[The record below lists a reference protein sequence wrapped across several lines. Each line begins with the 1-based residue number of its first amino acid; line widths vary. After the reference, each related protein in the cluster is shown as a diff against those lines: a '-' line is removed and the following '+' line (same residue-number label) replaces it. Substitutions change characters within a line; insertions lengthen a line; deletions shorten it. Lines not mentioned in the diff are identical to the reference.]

1 MDISELLNL
10 VEVHENWVN
19 FPEQK
24 NIEQNENESKRL
36 ALSGEKL
43 RKIVLKDRVLS
54 KAEILNS
61 DFLHSVLDN
70 CDFSESNLTGSRF
83 REVSFIDTQFVSANL
98 SSTILNRA
106 NLTSSNLNNSKLTGA
121 DLNGSIFL
129 NAKIANA
136 DLRRVSAKYADFTN
150 ARLNGSKVENS
161 DLSKACFKGANAS
174 KTSFKNCM
182 LDEADFRGANLY
194 DTSFLDASMRLT
206 KFDSRQQL
214 KQLRSKL
221 TEEQLQSV
229 LFDDE
234 INYKPEGN
242 EEGLLQVILDGKNIS
257 PINLSY
263 LLVSLNATYNNLLY
277 MVDTND
283 SITEIKRNIHP
294 YYSSTRASDDLY
306 IKQIVK
312 GSIIIDFVTYVGGG
326 AVILKLIGDLI
337 PKISAEIRGFKALPT
352 KRKREL
358 EERALELDVQIKE
371 VELQEK
377 QLSLE
382 VKRNNLVASE
392 NHETDRVHVEHIKEK
407 LELNDIVDTL
417 QFNSHIKLDDT
428 VPLVKE
434 GAVPLLNVLYKYEG
448 MGFKIKSSYQG
459 NAHNKKKQSDA

>member
-10 VEVHENWVN
+10 VEAHENWLN
-19 FPEQK
+19 FPKHE
-24 NIEQNENESKRL
+24 NIDQNENKSKRL

-43 RKIVLKDRVLS
+43 KKIVLKNRVLS

-61 DFLHSVLDN
+61 DFLHSILDG
-70 CDFSESNLTGSRF
+70 CDFSDSNLTGSRF
-83 REVSFIDTQFVSANL
+83 REVSFIDAMFGSANL
-98 SSTILNRA
+98 SSTILIRA

-121 DLNGSIFL
+121 DLNGAILL

-136 DLRRVSAKYADFTN
+136 DLRRVSAKHADFTN
-150 ARLNGSKVENS
+150 ARLNGSKIENS
-161 DLSKACFKGANAS
+161 DLSKSCFKGASAS
-174 KTSFKNCM
+174 RASFKNCM
-182 LDEADFRGANLY
+182 LDEADFRGANIY

-214 KQLRSKL
+214 KHLRSKL

-277 MVDTND
+277 MIYTDD
-283 SITEIKRNIHP
+283 SISEIKRNIHP
-294 YYSSTRASDDLY
+294 YYSTTRASDDLY

-312 GSIIIDFVTYVGGG
+312 GSIIIDFVAYIGGG
-326 AVILKLIGDLI
+326 AVVLKTIGDLI
-337 PKISAEIRGFKALPT
+337 PKISTEIRGFKALPT

-358 EERALELDVQIKE
+358 EERALELDVQMKE

-377 QLSLE
+377 QLALE
-382 VKRNNLVASE
+382 AKRNGLIINESP
-392 NHETDRVHVEHIKEK
+392 ETDRVHVEHIKEK
-407 LELNDIVDTL
+407 LDINGIVDTI
-417 QFNSHIKLDDT
+417 QFNSHIKLDDA

-434 GAVPLLNVLYKYEG
+434 GAAPLLNVLYKYEG
-448 MGFKIKSSYQG
+448 MGFKIKSSYRG
-459 NAHNKKKQSDA
+459 NAHNMKKQSDE